1 MSKDNFL
8 LSFDLDVT
16 VLDEYMTG
24 DINKDLNVTAADALL
39 ALQSSV
45 EKVTLTDE
53 EKALADMNN
62 DSKVTS
68 DDALLILQKVVG
80 KLGNTIKWPEGLY

>member
-1 MSKDNFL
+1 
-8 LSFDLDVT
+8 
-16 VLDEYMTG
+16 
-24 DINKDLNVTAADALL
+24 
-39 ALQSSV
+39 
-45 EKVTLTDE
+45 
-53 EKALADMNN
+53 MNN